1 MTRTPSVVLTLSAH
15 DHLPAKLALA
25 ALALGALAALYLFV
39 ASNLLLLGLRLH
51 DGGLHW
57 LTVIEVAGAEI
68 QDPRVARWLRLSLF
82 GTGLLFLFGIGTV
95 LRARP
100 PALHGRARFASEREI
115 HAAGL
120 RAASGLLVGQ
130 KGGRPLSFGGAEHVI
145 GYAPT
150 RSGKGVGLVIPNLLN
165 WPDSLVCLDVK
176 RENWERTAGFRVAHG
191 QEVYLFDPF
200 DEEGR
205 SAQYNPLSVVRRDS
219 VDRYDDLQRIAT
231 MLFPVKAG
239 SDPFWHQSARTAFI
253 AVGGYVAET
262 SGLPLTIGEILRQLS
277 AKADLKAHFTA
288 AIAARR
294 DGPSRL
300 SPRCVQALN
309 DFLAASDNTFHSVR
323 KTVTAR
329 LELWFNPRVD
339 RATAAS
345 SFDLRALR
353 TRPISIYLAV
363 SPDNLDRLS
372 PLLNLFFQQVVD
384 LNTRE
389 LPEHNPALR
398 RQVLLLLD
406 EFPALG
412 NVAVLVKGVAF
423 VAGYGLRLLTILQ
436 SPAQLRA
443 IYGPDTA
450 RNFMTNHAVEVVFT
464 PKDQDVANELSERFG
479 YDTVEGKSRSRPW
492 GLFGSGGRG
501 HSETISQQRRALL
514 LPQELKLVSQDRCFV
529 LKAGIP
535 PILGDKIR
543 YYADA
548 RFQKRLLPPPRL
560 RPDSTGGDGGAGL
573 LALSDEVRCLRA
585 ELDQIA
591 LALSPPQ
598 PTTDAEILDPSRI
611 PDDAVFNFGDVEVDL
626 AGLSEDEI
634 RSWTIAHIDRQVV
647 GADRGPAV
655 APSGQRE
662 DAA

>member
-1 MTRTPSVVLTLSAH
+1 MTLTPSAAFTPSLPES
-15 DHLPAKLALA
+15 LPARLSLATLALCALA
-25 ALALGALAALYLFV
+25 AFYLFV

-51 DGGLHW
+51 DGNLHW
-57 LTVIEVAGAEI
+57 LTVIDYMNADALE
-68 QDPRVARWLRLSLF
+68 PRAARWLRLSLV
-82 GTGLLFLFGIGTV
+82 GTGLLFLFGIGAII
-95 LRARP
+95 RGRP
-100 PALHGRARFASEREI
+100 RPLHGRARFASEREI
-115 HAAGL
+115 RAAGL
-120 RAASGLLVGQ
+120 RAASGLLVGL
-130 KGGRPLSFGGAEHVI
+130 KGGRPLCFGGAEHVI

-165 WPDSLVCLDVK
+165 WPDSVVCLDVK
-176 RENWERTAGFRVAHG
+176 RENWERTAGFRLAHG
-191 QEVYLFDPF
+191 QEVHLFDPF
-200 DEEGR
+200 DTEGR
-205 SAQYNPLSVVRRDS
+205 SAQYNPLSAVRRES
-219 VDRYDDLQRIAT
+219 IDRYDDLQRIAT
-231 MLFPVKAG
+231 MLFPAEAG

-262 SGLPLTIGEILRQLS
+262 AGLPLTIGEILRQLS
-277 AKADLKAHFTA
+277 AKADLKAHFTSV
-288 AIAARR
+288 IAERR
-294 DGPSRL
+294 EGSNRL
-300 SPRCVQALN
+300 SPRCIQALN

-339 RATAAS
+339 RATATS

-353 TRPISIYLAV
+353 TRSISIYLAV

-443 IYGPDTA
+443 IYGPDA
-450 RNFMTNHAVEVVFT
+450 AKNFMTNHAIEVVFT

-479 YDTVEGKSRSRPW
+479 YDTVDGKSRSRPSS
-492 GLFGSGGRG
+492 LFGSGGRG
-501 HSETISQQRRALL
+501 HSETISQQRRALM

-529 LKAGIP
+529 LKGGIP
-535 PILGDKIR
+535 PILADKIR
-543 YYADA
+543 YFSDA
-548 RFQKRLLPPPRL
+548 RFQKRLLPAPRRQADL
-560 RPDSTGGDGGAGL
+560 GSGENSAGL
-573 LALSDEVRCLRA
+573 LALSDEVRSLRA
-585 ELDQIA
+585 ELGQVA
-591 LALSPPQ
+591 QALSPPR
-598 PTTDAEILDPSRI
+598 PMSDEEILEPSRI
-611 PDDAVFNFGDVEVDL
+611 PEDAVFNFGDVEVDL

-634 RSWTIAHIDRQVV
+634 RSWTIDHVDRQVV
-647 GADRGPAV
+647 DPGARSFVPMV
-655 APSGQRE
+655 
-662 DAA
+662 